1 MKHSKRYN
9 VAYSMFDLKKI
20 RLNEAVKLIK
30 SLPASK
36 FDETVEVHFNLGVD
50 PRKADQ
56 QIRNS
61 LVLPHGTGK
70 EMRVLVFAEG
80 DKAEEAKQAGA
91 DYVGVDDLIEKIS
104 GGWFDFDVVIATP
117 NLMGRIGKLG
127 RVLGPRGLMPN
138 PKVGTVTMDVSKAVQ
153 EAKGGKVTYRV
164 DKFGNLHIPAGR
176 LSFDEDKLK
185 ENIKAIIAAVLRE
198 RPSTLKGIY
207 IKSITLCTY
216 ESWKQ
221 NSGRKAQLGS
231 KKLSGV

>member
-9 VAYSMFDLKKI
+9 VAYTMFDRQKRFDLAEALK
-20 RLNEAVKLIK
+20 LLK

-36 FDETVEVHFNLGVD
+36 FDETVELHFNLGVD

-70 EMRVLVFAEG
+70 IMRVLVFAEG
-80 DKAEEAKQAGA
+80 DKADEARQAGA
-91 DYVGVDDLIEKIS
+91 DYVGVDDMMEKIS
-104 GGWFDFDVVIATP
+104 AGWFDFDVVISTP

-138 PKVGTVTMDVSKAVQ
+138 PKVGTVTMDVSKAVE

-164 DKFGNLHIPAGR
+164 DKFANLHVPAGK
-176 LSFDEDKLK
+176 LSFVEDKLR
-185 ENIKAIIAAVLRE
+185 ENLKAILAAVIKE
-198 RPSTLKGIY
+198 RPATLKGVF
-207 IKSITLCTY
+207 IKSITLCTTMGPGIKIQVASATL
-216 ESWKQ
+216 EAKS
-221 NSGRKAQLGS
+221 
-231 KKLSGV
+231 

>member
-9 VAYSMFDLKKI
+9 VAYTMFDRQKRFDLAEALK
-20 RLNEAVKLIK
+20 LLK

-70 EMRVLVFAEG
+70 IMRVLVFAEG
-80 DKAEEAKQAGA
+80 DKADEAREAGA
-91 DYVGVDDLIEKIS
+91 DYVGVDDMMEKIS
-104 GGWFDFDVVIATP
+104 TGWFDFDVVISTP

-138 PKVGTVTMDVSKAVQ
+138 PKVGTVTMDVAKAVE

-164 DKFGNLHIPAGR
+164 DKFANLHVPAGK
-176 LSFDEDKLK
+176 LSFAEDKLR
-185 ENIKAIIAAVLRE
+185 ENLKAILAAVIKE
-198 RPSTLKGIY
+198 RPATLKGVF
-207 IKSITLCTY
+207 IKSITLCTTMGPGIKIQVASANL
-216 ESWKQ
+216 EAKS
-221 NSGRKAQLGS
+221 
-231 KKLSGV
+231 

>member
-9 VAYSMFDLKKI
+9 VAYTMFDRQKRFDLAEALK
-20 RLNEAVKLIK
+20 LLK

-70 EMRVLVFAEG
+70 TMRVLVFAEG
-80 DKAEEAKQAGA
+80 DKADEARQAGA
-91 DYVGVDDLIEKIS
+91 DYVGVDDMMDKITT
-104 GGWFDFDVVIATP
+104 GWFDFDVVISTP

-138 PKVGTVTMDVSKAVQ
+138 PKVGTVTMDVAKAVE

-164 DKFGNLHIPAGR
+164 DKFANLHIPAGK
-176 LSFDEDKLK
+176 LSFEEDKLR
-185 ENIKAIIAAVLRE
+185 ENIKAILSAVIKE
-198 RPSTLKGIY
+198 RPATLKGVFIR
-207 IKSITLCTY
+207 SITLCTTMGPGIKIQVASATL
-216 ESWKQ
+216 EAKS
-221 NSGRKAQLGS
+221 
-231 KKLSGV
+231 

>member
-9 VAYSMFDLKKI
+9 VAYTMFDRQKRFDLGEALK
-20 RLNEAVKLIK
+20 LLK

-36 FDETVEVHFNLGVD
+36 FDETVEIHFNLGVD

-61 LVLPHGTGK
+61 VVLPHGTGK
-70 EMRVLVFAEG
+70 TVRVLVFAEG
-80 DKAEEAKQAGA
+80 DKADEARQAGA
-91 DYVGVDDLIEKIS
+91 DYVGVDDLMDKIS
-104 GGWFDFDVVIATP
+104 GGWFDFDVVISTP

-138 PKVGTVTMDVSKAVQ
+138 PKVGTVTMDVGKAVD

-164 DKFGNLHIPAGR
+164 DKFANLHVPAGK

-185 ENIKAIIAAVLRE
+185 ENLKAILAAIIKE
-198 RPSTLKGIY
+198 RPATLKGVF
-207 IKSITLCTY
+207 IKSVTLCTTMGPGIKIQVASATL
-216 ESWKQ
+216 EAKS
-221 NSGRKAQLGS
+221 
-231 KKLSGV
+231 

>member
-1 MKHSKRYN
+1 
-9 VAYSMFDLKKI
+9 MFDRQKRFDLAEALK
-20 RLNEAVKLIK
+20 LLK

-70 EMRVLVFAEG
+70 IMRVLVFAEG
-80 DKAEEAKQAGA
+80 DKADEAREAGA
-91 DYVGVDDLIEKIS
+91 DYVGVDDMMEKIS
-104 GGWFDFDVVIATP
+104 TGWFDFDVVISTP

-138 PKVGTVTMDVSKAVQ
+138 PKVGTVTMDVAKAVE

-164 DKFGNLHIPAGR
+164 DKFANLHVPAGK
-176 LSFDEDKLK
+176 LSFAEDKLR
-185 ENIKAIIAAVLRE
+185 ENLKAILAAVIKE
-198 RPSTLKGIY
+198 RPATLKGVF
-207 IKSITLCTY
+207 IKSITLCTTMGPGIKIQVASATL
-216 ESWKQ
+216 EAKS
-221 NSGRKAQLGS
+221 
-231 KKLSGV
+231 